1 MDVQTVVIG
10 AGVVGL
16 AVARELAVAGREV
29 LVLEAE
35 SNFGQGISSRNSE
48 VIHSGI
54 YYTPGSLKARL
65 CVAGRERLY
74 AYCAER
80 RIPHRQLGKLIVATS
95 EADVATLE
103 HYRALA
109 LANGAGEL
117 RWVPP
122 SEVNELEP
130 TVVCV
135 RAIHAPRT
143 GIVDSHALML
153 ALLGDLE
160 SSGGQV
166 VYRSPL
172 LRATALSDGFKLR
185 VDGPEESSLACTELV
200 NCAGLAAPVVARTI
214 DPLLHQDLPRARY
227 AKGHYYSLSGTP
239 PFHRLVY
246 PVAEAGGLGVHVTL
260 DLGGRAKFGPDV
272 QWINTIDYAFDDT
285 RRRRFVEAIRRYY
298 PALDES
304 RLQPDYTGIRPKIS
318 GPGEPA
324 ADFRIDG
331 PDAHGIAGLVNLMG
345 IESPGLTA
353 SLSIA
358 DCVRELLDSAGF
370 PLARRCM
377 APAATPP

>member
-16 AVARELAVAGREV
+16 AVARALALAGREV

-35 SNFGQGISSRNSE
+35 SRFGQGISSRNSE

-65 CVAGRERLY
+65 CVSGRERLY
-74 AYCAER
+74 GYCAER
-80 RIPHRQLGKLIVATS
+80 GIPHRQLGKLIVATS

-122 SEVNELEP
+122 PEIGELEP
-130 TVVCV
+130 DVVCV

-172 LRATALSDGFKLR
+172 LSAAVRSDGFELE
-185 VDGPEESSLACTELV
+185 VGGNEETSLVCVELA
-200 NCAGLAAPVVARTI
+200 NCAGLAAPDVARTI
-214 DPLLHQDLPRARY
+214 APLLPQDLPCARY
-227 AKGHYYSLSGTP
+227 AKGHYYSLSGSS
-239 PFHRLVY
+239 PFRRLVY

-272 QWINTIDYAFDDT
+272 QWIDAIDYAFDDS
-285 RRRRFVEAIRRYY
+285 RRGRFVEAIRRYY
-298 PALDES
+298 PTLDES

-318 GPGEPA
+318 GPGEAA

-331 PDAHGIAGLVNLMG
+331 PDAHGIPGLVNLMG

-353 SLSIA
+353 ALSIA
-358 DCVRELLDSAGF
+358 DNVRGLLDGAGF
-370 PLARRCM
+370 PRPCPRESVGRE
-377 APAATPP
+377 

>member
-16 AVARELAVAGREV
+16 AVARALALAGREV

-35 SNFGQGISSRNSE
+35 AKFGQGISSRNSE

-65 CVAGRERLY
+65 CVSGRELLY

-80 RIPHRQLGKLIVATS
+80 AIPHRQLGKLIVATS

-103 HYRALA
+103 RYRALA

-122 SEVNELEP
+122 SEVQELEP
-130 TVVCV
+130 DVVCV

-172 LRATALSDGFKLR
+172 LRAAVKSGGFELQ
-185 VDGPEESSLACTELV
+185 VGGDEETSLACAELV
-200 NCAGLAAPVVARTI
+200 NCAGLAAPDVARTI

-227 AKGHYYSLSGTP
+227 AKGHYYSLSGAP
-239 PFHRLVY
+239 PFRRLVY

-272 QWINTIDYAFDDT
+272 QWIDAIDYAFDDA
-285 RRRRFVEAIRRYY
+285 RRGRFVEAIRRYY

-304 RLQPDYTGIRPKIS
+304 RLQPDCTGIRPKIS

-331 PDAHGIAGLVNLMG
+331 RDVHGIPGLVNLMG

-353 SLSIA
+353 ALSIA
-358 DCVRELLDSAGF
+358 DYVRELLD
-370 PLARRCM
+370 RRH
-377 APAATPP
+377 A

>member
-1 MDVQTVVIG
+1 MDVQTVVVG

-16 AVARELAVAGREV
+16 AVARALALSGREV

-35 SNFGQGISSRNSE
+35 SSFGQGISSRNSE

-54 YYTPGSLKARL
+54 YYAPGSLKARL
-65 CVAGRERLY
+65 CVAGREQLY
-74 AYCAER
+74 TYCAER
-80 RIPHRQLGKLIVATS
+80 GIPHRQLGKLIVATS

-103 HYRALA
+103 RYRALA
-109 LANGAGEL
+109 RDNGAGEL

-122 SEVNELEP
+122 AEVREMEP
-130 TVVCV
+130 AVICV

-160 SSGGQV
+160 ANGGQV
-166 VYRSPL
+166 AYRSPL
-172 LRATALSDGFKLR
+172 LSATATAGGFELR
-185 VDGPEESSLACTELV
+185 VGGDEPATLACAELV
-200 NCAGLAAPVVARTI
+200 NCAGLAAPDVARTI
-214 DPLLHQDLPRARY
+214 EPLRHQDLPQARY
-227 AKGHYYSLSGTP
+227 AKGHYYSLTGTA
-239 PFHRLVY
+239 PFRRLVY
-246 PVAEAGGLGVHVTL
+246 PVAEAAGLGVHVTL

-272 QWINTIDYAFDDT
+272 QWIDAVDYAFDDT
-285 RRRRFVEAIRRYY
+285 RRARFAAAIRRYW
-298 PALDES
+298 PAVDEA

-318 GPGEPA
+318 GPGEAA

-353 SLSIA
+353 ALAIGER
-358 DCVRELLDSAGF
+358 VRDLLGRSG
-370 PLARRCM
+370 R
-377 APAATPP
+377 

>member
-16 AVARELAVAGREV
+16 AIARELALAGREV

-35 SNFGQGISSRNSE
+35 AKFGQGISSRNSE

-65 CVAGRERLY
+65 CVSGRELLY

-80 RIPHRQLGKLIVATS
+80 AIPHRQLGKLIVATS

-103 HYRALA
+103 RYRALA
-109 LANGAGEL
+109 HANGAGEL
-117 RWVPP
+117 RWVPL

-130 TVVCV
+130 DVVCV
-135 RAIHAPRT
+135 SAVHAPRT

-153 ALLGDLE
+153 ALLGDLT
-160 SSGGQV
+160 SSGGQA

-172 LRATALSDGFKLR
+172 LRAAARSDGFELR
-185 VDGPEESSLACTELV
+185 VGGDEETSLECGELV
-200 NCAGLAAPVVARTI
+200 NCAGLAAPDLARTI
-214 DPLLHQDLPRARY
+214 DPLLHQDLPRAHY
-227 AKGHYYSLSGTP
+227 AKGHYYSLSGKS
-239 PFHRLVY
+239 PFRRLVY
-246 PVAEAGGLGVHVTL
+246 PIAEAAGLGVHVTL

-272 QWINTIDYAFDDT
+272 QWIDAVDYTFDDS
-285 RRRRFVEAIRRYY
+285 RRSRFVEAIRRYY

-331 PDAHGIAGLVNLMG
+331 PDVHGIPGLVNLMG

-353 SLSIA
+353 ALSIGDYVLA
-358 DCVRELLDSAGF
+358 LLDGGS
-370 PLARRCM
+370 C
-377 APAATPP
+377 

>member
-1 MDVQTVVIG
+1 MDVQTVVVG

-16 AVARELAVAGREV
+16 AVARALALSGREV

-35 SNFGQGISSRNSE
+35 SSFGQGISSRNSE

-54 YYTPGSLKARL
+54 YYAPGSLKARL
-65 CVAGRERLY
+65 CVAGREQLY

-80 RIPHRQLGKLIVATS
+80 GIAHRQLGKLIVATS
-95 EADVATLE
+95 DADIATLE
-103 HYRALA
+103 RYRELA
-109 LANGAGEL
+109 RANGAGEL

-122 SEVNELEP
+122 AEVREMEP
-130 TVVCV
+130 EVVCV

-160 SSGGQV
+160 ARGGQV
-166 VYRSPL
+166 AYRSPL
-172 LRATALSDGFKLR
+172 LSGAAIAGGFELR
-185 VDGPEESSLACTELV
+185 VGGDEPSTLACAELV
-200 NCAGLAAPVVARTI
+200 NCAGLAAPDVARTI
-214 DPLLHQDLPRARY
+214 DPLHLQDLPKARY
-227 AKGHYYSLSGTP
+227 AKGHYYSLTGAA
-239 PFHRLVY
+239 PFRRLVY
-246 PVAEAGGLGVHVTL
+246 PVAEAAGLGVHVTL

-272 QWINTIDYAFDDT
+272 QWVESVDYAFDDT
-285 RRRRFVEAIRRYY
+285 RRARFAAAIRRYW
-298 PALDES
+298 PAVDEA

-353 SLSIA
+353 ALAIGER
-358 DCVRELLDSAGF
+358 VRDMLGRSG
-370 PLARRCM
+370 R
-377 APAATPP
+377 

>member
-1 MDVQTVVIG
+1 VDVQTVVIG

-16 AVARELAVAGREV
+16 AVARALALAGREV
-29 LVLEAE
+29 LVLEPEAK
-35 SNFGQGISSRNSE
+35 FGQGISSRNSE

-65 CVAGRERLY
+65 CVSGRELLY

-80 RIPHRQLGKLIVATS
+80 AIPHRQLGKLIVATS

-103 HYRALA
+103 RYRALA

-122 SEVNELEP
+122 SEVQELEP
-130 TVVCV
+130 DVVCV

-172 LRATALSDGFKLR
+172 LRAAVKSGGFELD
-185 VDGPEESSLACTELV
+185 VGGDEETSLACAELV
-200 NCAGLAAPVVARTI
+200 NCAGLAAPDVARTI
-214 DPLLHQDLPRARY
+214 DPLLRQALPQARY
-227 AKGHYYSLSGTP
+227 AKGHYYSLSGRS
-239 PFHRLVY
+239 PFRRLVY
-246 PVAEAGGLGVHVTL
+246 PIAEAAGLGIHVTL

-272 QWINTIDYAFDDT
+272 QWVDSVDYAFDDA
-285 RRRRFVEAIRRYY
+285 RRGRFAEAIRRYY
-298 PALDES
+298 PGLDES

-318 GPGEPA
+318 GPGEPP

-331 PDAHGIAGLVNLMG
+331 PGVHGIAGLVNLMG

-353 SLSIA
+353 AMSIA
-358 DCVRELLDSAGF
+358 DHVRALLDHG
-370 PLARRCM
+370 RG
-377 APAATPP
+377 